1 MESCETIL
9 KTFQPHHLTYSHQ
22 NMQQGC
28 RWIRFATG
36 HREHY
41 KAFWGKLPNDVEPHL
56 GMQIQTGK
64 QIRQDKWKKENA
76 GAKPNKDNDNH
87 FELDGQTETVDAFLP
102 LIDQKTTKNNLYA
115 VGLNYK
121 SHAIEVEMPLPKHP
135 VTLLLASNSIT
146 GHETNVVV
154 PKVAQYPLEIDYE
167 VELGIIISKQCKDVD
182 VDDAMNHVLG
192 YTIANDISARRWQG
206 KRGGGQWS
214 RSKGFDT
221 FTPIGPTVYIPSK
234 NVITGQLD
242 RNPNLKLTS
251 KVNGVL
257 YQSSNTKDMIFNPA
271 GKKKRRTRKI

>member
-1 MESCETIL
+1 
-9 KTFQPHHLTYSHQ
+9 
-22 NMQQGC
+22 
-28 RWIRFATG
+28 
-36 HREHY
+36 
-41 KAFWGKLPNDVEPHL
+41 
-56 GMQIQTGK
+56 
-64 QIRQDKWKKENA
+64 
-76 GAKPNKDNDNH
+76 
-87 FELDGQTETVDAFLP
+87 
-102 LIDQKTTKNNLYA
+102 
-115 VGLNYK
+115 
-121 SHAIEVEMPLPKHP
+121 
-135 VTLLLASNSIT
+135 
-146 GHETNVVV
+146 
-154 PKVAQYPLEIDYE
+154 
-167 VELGIIISKQCKDVD
+167 
-182 VDDAMNHVLG
+182 VLG